1 MKAEHTS
8 TRICEDAGNVK
19 SLYTHPKLYTSLL
32 QTDKGLVYYDMM
44 ALQLIWKI
52 EYSAIPALQNG
63 D

>member
-19 SLYTHPKLYTSLL
+19 ALFTHPKLYTSLL

-52 EYSAIPALQNG
+52 
-63 D
+63 